1 MNNKGIKGPI
11 FIYPSNNRAE
21 DRSPRTTPW
30 NDLCDEVLV
39 PVGSLVLVLLV
50 CTVVIVLS

>member
-1 MNNKGIKGPI
+1 MNNKGFKGPI

-30 NDLCDEVLV
+30 NDLCDEVLL